1 VDEDKQD
8 VALTNIHHGT
18 DGKVY
23 ARLIDAA
30 SGDTI
35 SDTLLDDILTYIG
48 EFKFNLV
55 AVD

>member
-35 SDTLLDDILTYIG
+35 SDTLLDDILTDIG